1 MRNFNHLYYFY
12 VVAKLGG
19 VTLAAR
25 QLNTSQSSL
34 STQLK
39 TLESHLGLTLFARE
53 GRGLTLT
60 TDGQAIFKI
69 CRKMFETANELDHFL
84 SRKEHL
90 GHTTFAI
97 GVSPDIERPFVTD
110 VVSRTIGHF
119 FKGSDA
125 GRPVIT
131 QVSFPFEKLVARLEM
146 GDLDA
151 IITSHPAL
159 QPSIKTLT
167 EIRLPVKG
175 VMSPKLHRSFKTV
188 LNDDRIG
195 LVIAAQDLRLRW
207 ETDEFLVRKKV
218 RKHIAFESN
227 VMGALLRAAVDGM
240 GLAFLPEAYIA
251 REKERGAVI
260 VSREPL
266 WSHRLFLSARSL
278 SAQEPQYHF
287 LSALVRRLEE
297 AAN

>member
-12 VVAKLGG
+12 IVAKLGG
-19 VTLAAR
+19 VTLAAK

-39 TLESHLGLTLFARE
+39 TLEAQIGLTLFTRE
-53 GRGLTLT
+53 GRGLILT
-60 TDGQAIFKI
+60 RDGQAVFKI
-69 CRKMFETANELDHFL
+69 CRKMFETATELDHFL
-84 SRKEHL
+84 SRREHL
-90 GHTTFAI
+90 GHTSFSI
-97 GVSPDIERPFVTD
+97 GVSPDVERPFVTD
-110 VVSRTIGHF
+110 IVSRAISQF
-119 FKGSDA
+119 IKGNDQL
-125 GRPVIT
+125 RPVIT

-151 IITSHPAL
+151 IITSQPPH

-167 EIRLPVKG
+167 EVRLAVKA
-175 VMSPKLHRSFKTV
+175 VMSPRLHRNFKTV
-188 LNDDRIG
+188 LADDRVG
-195 LVIAAQDLRLRW
+195 LVIASQDLRLRW
-207 ETDEFLVRKKV
+207 EIDEFLVRKKV

-278 SAQEPQYHF
+278 SAEEPQYQF
-287 LSALVRRLEE
+287 LTALTRRLEE

>member
-1 MRNFNHLYYFY
+1 MRNYNHLYYFY

-39 TLESHLGLTLFARE
+39 TLEAHLDLTLFTRE

-69 CRKMFETANELDHFL
+69 CRKMFETATELDHYL
-84 SRKEHL
+84 SGREHL
-90 GHTTFAI
+90 GHTTFSI

-110 VVSRTIGHF
+110 IVSRTISQF
-119 FKGSDA
+119 LKDNDT

-151 IITSHPAL
+151 IITSQPPH
-159 QPSIKTLT
+159 QPSIKTLS

-188 LNDDRIG
+188 LNDDRVG

-227 VMGALLRAAVDGM
+227 VMGALLRGAVDGM

-266 WSHRLFLSARSL
+266 WNHRLFLSARSL

-287 LSALVRRLEE
+287 LMALVHQLEE
-297 AAN
+297 ATR